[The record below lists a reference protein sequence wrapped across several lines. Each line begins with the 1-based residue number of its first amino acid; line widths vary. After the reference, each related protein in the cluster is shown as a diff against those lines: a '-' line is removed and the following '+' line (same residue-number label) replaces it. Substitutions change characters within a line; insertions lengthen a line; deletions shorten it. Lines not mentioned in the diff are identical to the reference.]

1 MGELLRLVFVFAG
14 IWLIIRLLKHH
25 HVPER
30 ASQHPSRNHPLGDRP
45 SGGVTMLRCAQCG
58 IYVPADEAIEA
69 TGRVY
74 CSREHAAKGRG
85 S

>member
-14 IWLIIRLLKHH
+14 IWLIIRLLKRQHA
-25 HVPER
+25 PER
-30 ASQHPSRNHPLGDRP
+30 ASPHPARNRP

-69 TGRVY
+69 NGRVF
-74 CSREHAAKGRG
+74 CSREHAAKG
-85 S
+85 